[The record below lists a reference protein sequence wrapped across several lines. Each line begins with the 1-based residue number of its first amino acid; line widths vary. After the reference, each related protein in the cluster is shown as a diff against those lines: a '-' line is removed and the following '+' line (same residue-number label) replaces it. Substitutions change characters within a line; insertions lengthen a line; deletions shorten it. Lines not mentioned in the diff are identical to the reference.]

1 MILFHSKEDIDA
13 LSAPFSAHW
22 RCHALFGRQQTE
34 FRRAAQ
40 INYHASDNRTNRACC
55 RSPIGR
61 YETMTRAAPQNPIIL
76 IPSRL
81 ASTRLPNKPL
91 ADIGGAPMIVH
102 VWRRAV
108 TAGVGPV
115 VVACGDHAI
124 LEAVEAAGGK
134 AVMTDPRHPTGSDR
148 IAEAIKRLDP
158 NREHDAVINVQ
169 GDLPLLDPSAVRV
182 AAFGLADPEIDIA
195 TLGAVITDEAALVD
209 TSVNKVV
216 AGFANPARP
225 ARALYFSKAVVPW
238 GEGPHYEHIGLY
250 AYRREALER
259 FVALPQG
266 VLEQRE
272 RLEQLRALEN
282 GMTMSVSLIDPAR
295 LGVQVDTQ
303 ADLFRARMLVAA
315 RP

>member
-1 MILFHSKEDIDA
+1 MTR
-13 LSAPFSAHW
+13 SAPQH
-22 RCHALFGRQQTE
+22 
-34 FRRAAQ
+34 
-40 INYHASDNRTNRACC
+40 
-55 RSPIGR
+55 PIV
-61 YETMTRAAPQNPIIL
+61 L

-81 ASTRLPNKPL
+81 ASTRLPGKPL

-108 TAGVGPV
+108 AAAIGPV
-115 VVACGDHAI
+115 VVACGDHSIAEAI
-124 LEAVEAAGGK
+124 AAVGGQ

-148 IAEAIKRLDP
+148 IAEAVKRLDP

-169 GDLPLLDPSAVRV
+169 GDLPLLDPAAIKV
-182 AAFGLADPEIDIA
+182 AWFALADPDIDIA
-195 TLGAVITDEAALVD
+195 TLGAVITEPDALQD

-216 AGFANPARP
+216 AGFADTTRP
-225 ARALYFSKAVVPW
+225 ARALYFSKAIVPW

-259 FVALPQG
+259 FVSLPRG
-266 VLEQRE
+266 VLEERE

-295 LGVQVDTQ
+295 MGVQVDTE
-303 ADLFRARMLVAA
+303 ADLFRARMQIKGQ
-315 RP
+315 R